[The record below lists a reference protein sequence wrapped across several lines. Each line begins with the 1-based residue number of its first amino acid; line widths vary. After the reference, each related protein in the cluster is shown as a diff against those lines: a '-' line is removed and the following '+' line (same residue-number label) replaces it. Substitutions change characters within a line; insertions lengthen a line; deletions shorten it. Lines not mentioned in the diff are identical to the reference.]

1 MLIVVECFD
10 AMSRNLPDSL
20 LGSMTVALGNHDV
33 IDEFSVA
40 MRDLD
45 QHDQRHLAEIVA
57 PNVLRRQLT
66 NEHGARTP
74 VTDRQ
79 EYLMFTVS
87 FLQLAARA
95 RTMSPPEDTNFN
107 DVGSKVRALR
117 AAADALEYAG
127 ASSTHVGG
135 DLAAA
140 VTASLDEPEPDPA
153 PLTEAPAASVSRM
166 EKRKRNPH

>member
-1 MLIVVECFD
+1 
-10 AMSRNLPDSL
+10 MSRNLPDSL
-20 LGSMTVALGNHDV
+20 LGSMTGALGNHDV

-66 NEHGARTP
+66 NEHGARAP

-79 EYLMFTVS
+79 EYLMITVS

-107 DVGSKVRALR
+107 DVGSKVRVLR

-127 ASSTHVGG
+127 TTSADVSG
-135 DLAAA
+135 DPAAA
-140 VTASLDEPEPDPA
+140 AAAATASLDQPEPDPV
-153 PLTEAPAASVSRM
+153 PLMAEAPPASVSCT